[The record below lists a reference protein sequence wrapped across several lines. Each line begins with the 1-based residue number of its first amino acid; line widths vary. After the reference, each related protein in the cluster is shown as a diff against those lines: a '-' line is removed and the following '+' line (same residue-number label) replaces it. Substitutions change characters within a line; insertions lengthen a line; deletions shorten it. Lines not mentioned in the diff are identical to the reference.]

1 MLYYYGYGGGLSTGA
16 YVGIAIAALAVTI
29 ISTSLIIYYRRRQA
43 RLLRESLQ
51 AQQNQPMGNPE
62 FFQQG
67 TGPGFKQTTQ
77 VNETVNYTNNAAFM
91 YVPPEQPSAPPPT
104 YDASRNDAR
113 VNQVHQ
119 AV

>member
-1 MLYYYGYGGGLSTGA
+1 MVYYYSYGGGLSTGA
-16 YVGIAIAALAVTI
+16 YVGIAIASLAVAI
-29 ISTSLIIYYRRRQA
+29 ITSSLIVYYRRRQA
-43 RLLRESLQ
+43 RLV
-51 AQQNQPMGNPE
+51 AQQNQMMGNPG
-62 FFQQG
+62 FFQTG

-77 VNETVNYTNNAAFM
+77 VNETTNYTNNAAFV

-104 YDASRNDAR
+104 YDASRNDPR